1 MFHNKMRRML
11 QIVTVFGT
19 ISFFLG
25 LAIAGV
31 MVPLKGSLGGD
42 TYGFSGNF
50 THLGRFD
57 GVFDYTNFTAVW
69 TAANGD
75 EVYVQTTVFETEC
88 LDPSEDPTTC
98 VATYVQELIITGGTG
113 RFYNATGSA
122 SVEGVINLAT
132 GEFHGYLKGRIS
144 RPNSGR

>member
-11 QIVTVFGT
+11 QIVTVFGI
-19 ISFFLG
+19 ISLFLG
-25 LAIAGV
+25 LATAGV
-31 MVPLKGSLGGD
+31 KVPLKGSLGGD

-57 GVFDYTNFTAVW
+57 GVFDYVNFTAVW

-75 EVYVQTTVFETEC
+75 TVTVQTIRFEPDVC
-88 LDPSEDPTTC
+88 LDPDDC
-98 VATYVQELIITGGTG
+98 NVWTYVQDLIITGGTG
-113 RFYNATGSA
+113 RFANAEGSGT
-122 SVEGVINLAT
+122 VEGVINFAT
-132 GEFHGYLKGRIS
+132 GEFDGYLKGTIS